1 MKKFSIILS
10 SILLFAACSQEVDK
24 NQELAELKVQAQEI
38 QLKIKQLESEIGNT
52 SSNSVEKVVP
62 VVVSPLSPLDFKH
75 MIESQ
80 GMVEAENSV
89 LISPKAPGSIVTLKI
104 KEGDYVKKGQIVAII
119 DNKLVREQL
128 AELKYQLDVAKV
140 VYDKQKA
147 LWDQK
152 IGTEI
157 QFINAKASFESLS
170 KRISTLNAQLDLY
183 NVIAPISGVIERVN
197 QKEGEIASPG
207 MPIAQVINLNNL
219 KVVSH
224 VSDTFLGTVNK
235 GDEVVMNFPDI
246 NKEMKGRI
254 SFVGN
259 LVNPA
264 TRTFDIEV
272 SIPSSNQFHP
282 NQYAVVKINDI
293 TLNKA
298 LVIDQNL
305 VQITEKGNLIYV
317 AEQKDGKNIAI
328 SKQVELGLSYNGQV
342 EIKSGLEPGDQII
355 TTGYQDVVDGT
366 QISF

>member
-1 MKKFSIILS
+1 MKKFSILLS
-10 SILLFAACSQEVDK
+10 SILLLAACSQEVDK
-24 NQELAELKVQAQEI
+24 NKELADLKVQAQEI
-38 QLKIKQLESEIGNT
+38 QLKIKQLEKEIGSKGPLST
-52 SSNSVEKVVP
+52 EKVVP
-62 VVVSPLSPLDFKH
+62 VMVSPLSPLDFQH
-75 MIESQ
+75 MIEAQ

-89 LISPKAPGSIVTLKI
+89 IISPKSPGSIVSLSI

-119 DNKLVREQL
+119 DNKLVREQM
-128 AELKYQLDVAKV
+128 AELKYQLEVAKV
-140 VYDKQKA
+140 VFEKQKA

-157 QFINAKASFESLS
+157 QFINAKANFESLS
-170 KRISTLNAQLDLY
+170 KRLATLNAQLDLY
-183 NVIAPISGVIERVN
+183 NVVSPISGVIERVN

-207 MPIAQVINLNNL
+207 MPLAQVINLSNL

-235 GDEVVMNFPDI
+235 GDEVLMNFPDI

-272 SIPSSNQFHP
+272 NIPTSNQFHP

-293 TLNKA
+293 TIDKA
-298 LVIDQNL
+298 LVVDQNL
-305 VQITEKGNLIYV
+305 IQITEKGNLIYV
-317 AEQKDGKNIAI
+317 VGQKDGKNIAI
-328 SKQVELGLSYNGQV
+328 SKNVQLGLSYNGQV
-342 EIKSGLEPGDQII
+342 EIKSGLEPTDQII